1 MATRSSHVSLA
12 LVGGQEDRRAASDAD
27 LARAMMAGSTWAVAE
42 AWRRYAPMVLTLARR
57 ALGSQAEAEDVGQEV
72 FCRLFRKVKSLRDPE
87 SLRSFIY
94 AFALRALKSELR
106 RRKLRSW
113 LIMVKPEVL
122 VGLGSRTV
130 DFESRDIL
138 RKFSGL
144 LDRLPPR
151 ARLVFVLRRMEA
163 MTVEEVAASMELSE
177 STVKRSMAAAASRL
191 SRWIAA
197 DPDLA
202 GLVRGEWE

>member
-1 MATRSSHVSLA
+1 
-12 LVGGQEDRRAASDAD
+12 
-27 LARAMMAGSTWAVAE
+27 MMAGSTWAVAE